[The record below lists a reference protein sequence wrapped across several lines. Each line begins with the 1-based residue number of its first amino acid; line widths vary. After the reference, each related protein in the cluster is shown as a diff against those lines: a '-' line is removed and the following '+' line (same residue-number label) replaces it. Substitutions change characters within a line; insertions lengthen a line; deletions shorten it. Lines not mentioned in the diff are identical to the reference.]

1 MTDQPTLEDYLVSK
15 RPLQW
20 LAALCLLGLMAGA
33 CSSNGSTSSNNGK
46 KKRVVKDTSL
56 YPASVLNKA
65 QNEGTPKYGGTVT
78 FGMESGVLNYSPNN
92 KVIQPSDLA
101 VEVSVF
107 DSLITYDDK
116 SQPVLD
122 NSAHK
127 YNQLADS
134 LTSSKDLKT
143 WTLKLRPGI
152 KFSNGDPL
160 TADEVV
166 KHTNWIKSNASL
178 CSCQDDA
185 NNIDT
190 ITAGADGLTVTY
202 KLKAA
207 NVAWPDKLSNGG
219 LGWITDSKAREAAP
233 DPINPDIKHLVGTG
247 PFVFQSSS
255 GDSYTVVKNPN
266 YYGVD
271 AAHNNN
277 KLPYLDKIVFRPLAD
292 PATRLQAVQSNG
304 VQIMQ
309 TADSSNIVQAKK
321 DKNLVV
327 QPVSGSSS
335 TILVLNLN
343 NAPFGV
349 VPSSGTDAQA
359 AAIKALDDPTAK
371 KARIAFATGIDRNEI
386 NQKYYGGARVPAYGF
401 IPSTSPYY
409 DPKGELP
416 HFNRAAATK
425 VVTELKAAKVDTD
438 IHAMCIPGPEATG
451 IFQIL
456 QQQGNATGLKS
467 KLTTVEQGVLVNTLL
482 TGQGTAATKNWNVA
496 CFRAPQIADPDGVY
510 NSLHTGG
517 PTNLVKYSRK
527 NVDNALDKGRTVSG
541 VAARKPY
548 YDIVQEQVAKDAIY
562 IPLLFDY
569 YGNIHQANVS
579 GLGTPSPDSLG
590 LISLAGLYYKK

>member
-1 MTDQPTLEDYLVSK
+1 MSK

-33 CSSNGSTSSNNGK
+33 CSSNGSTSSNNGG
-46 KKRVVKDTSL
+46 KKRVVKDTAL

-134 LTSSKDLKT
+134 LKPSKDLKT

-166 KHTNWIKSNASL
+166 KHTDWIKSNASL

-202 KLKAA
+202 KLKAP

-219 LGWITDSKAREAAP
+219 LGWITDSKVREGAP
-233 DPINPDIKHLVGTG
+233 DPINPSIKFLVGTG
-247 PFVFQSSS
+247 PFVFQGTS
-255 GDSYTVVKNPN
+255 GDTYTVVKNPN
-266 YYGVD
+266 YYGTD

-277 KLPYLDKIVFRPLAD
+277 KLPYLDKIIFKPLAD

-321 DKNLVV
+321 DKKLVV

-343 NAPFGV
+343 NGPFGV
-349 VPSSGTDAQA
+349 APTGDMNAQA
-359 AAIKALDDPTAK
+359 AAIKALDAPNAK
-371 KARIAFATGIDRNEI
+371 KARVAFATGIDRNEI
-386 NQKYYGGARVPAYGF
+386 NQKYYGGATCRPTGSSPA
-401 IPSTSPYY
+401 PAPTTTPRASSRTS
-409 DPKGELP
+409 
-416 HFNRAAATK
+416 
-425 VVTELKAAKVDTD
+425 
-438 IHAMCIPGPEATG
+438 
-451 IFQIL
+451 
-456 QQQGNATGLKS
+456 TGLPPPRS
-467 KLTTVEQGVLVNTLL
+467 
-482 TGQGTAATKNWNVA
+482 
-496 CFRAPQIADPDGVY
+496 
-510 NSLHTGG
+510 
-517 PTNLVKYSRK
+517 SRSSR
-527 NVDNALDKGRTVSG
+527 LPGSTRTS
-541 VAARKPY
+541 
-548 YDIVQEQVAKDAIY
+548 
-562 IPLLFDY
+562 
-569 YGNIHQANVS
+569 
-579 GLGTPSPDSLG
+579 TPCASPDLRRPVS
-590 LISLAGLYYKK
+590 SRSSSSRATRRA